1 MISAQRHQHRSHTP
15 ECSSRVSEHRVGR
28 PGEPSIPACRKLRGM
43 SQIPLTQLPDEPAVS
58 CSNCAACCCQL
69 EVMLITDTGVPQRFI
84 DTDDWGGEVMRR
96 LDDGWCAAL
105 DRDSMRCT
113 IYELRPLICRE
124 FETGSPECVDERR
137 GMDTIYR

>member
-1 MISAQRHQHRSHTP
+1 MT
-15 ECSSRVSEHRVGR
+15 
-28 PGEPSIPACRKLRGM
+28 SIPHL
-43 SQIPLTQLPDEPAVS
+43 QLPDSETS
-58 CSNCAACCCQL
+58 CSTCAACCCQL

-113 IYELRPLICRE
+113 IYEVRPLICRE
-124 FETGSPECVDERR
+124 FATGSAECHDERS
-137 GMDTIYR
+137 GMHGIYR